1 MYKCFPFLKACS
13 GQADSLDKRHASL
26 QSVPEDV
33 FRNGRTL
40 EECMLDSNQIKE
52 LPKKIFAITQLKR
65 LTLSDNS
72 LTRIPPNIG
81 NLTAL
86 LELDVSRNEI
96 TDFPENIK
104 FCSDLRMLDMSS
116 NPIQGLPPGLCQL
129 KNLTQLNLNDITLG
143 ELPPDFGNLN
153 ALRRLELRDNL
164 LKSLP
169 PSFGALQC
177 LEFLDL
183 GGNEFADLPPLI
195 GQLRSLAELFLDAN
209 ELKTLPP
216 QIGSLK
222 CLFQLDVSEN
232 FLEFLPDE
240 FCCLAALTDLT
251 LTQNNLD
258 AVPEGFGNLRRLSML
273 KLDSNRLVS
282 VTSQIGYC
290 TNLEEIYLTD
300 NLLSTLPPTIGNLTR
315 LINLNVDRNRLA
327 SLVPDLGR
335 CRSLNILSL
344 RDNRLTSL
352 PAELGQLSQLHVL
365 DVAGNKL
372 DRLPVS
378 ITACPLK
385 ALWLSDK
392 QSQPIVNLQT
402 DEDPTTGEQ
411 FLTCYMLPQ
420 EGFVPGEEPP
430 SYAQIGGFYPP
441 SAQPPSALPPVAAVL
456 PPHPAGMTAAGSD
469 FSAAAGAA
477 VQPRHPP
484 GPAGGQQPPHDSSS
498 YAAEL
503 RMSANRDSAN
513 LRLKHHPRFDRRNVD
528 GPVIHHKAAD
538 GGKELSFA
546 PRRVSPAPEEKAAG
560 GDDHDSSSDS
570 GSDSESSDGEE
581 EIHRQQPSAPAPVQ
595 AVAAPTAAKRTSTTA
610 VQQQRKSPPPPPPP
624 PAPTAGAS
632 DSEDSESLS
641 GSGSDSESESDS
653 DDGQKAPTVPAVSAS
668 SQPQPIRASQPV
680 PPPIPPPPYATIANP
695 AATIA
700 SPPDAAGNQRPS
712 GSQSDDEE
720 SSSSSSG
727 SSSTEDGSESESEAG
742 PPPQPRPPTPP
753 QAPASAPKQRR
764 PTEEDMSSGGEEI
777 EELRRVGFS
786 DETQDNECKT
796 PSLKR
801 RDTPHYNKN
810 ARISKNQDPQ
820 YVIQVIEKYSGTGPD
835 PADAMVVLPSNDVQQ
850 PEVIRASPAKPP
862 LPGLQRQQH
871 LIVIDRQ
878 PGVSLGI
885 SIAGGLG
892 SSPWRPGDHSIFMS
906 KVAEAK
912 PAYLAGLRPGDR
924 LLAVNE
930 RSMVGAEHNAA
941 VEAMKRCGNQMRLL
955 VEREV
960 PAADDDQLLPTAA
973 STPASGGVAG
983 QPQQPPPPLPSL
995 GALPDVERVKGIPDL
1010 NAQMQLRTQ
1019 PFSVT
1024 LTRDPA
1030 RGGGGLGFSIAG
1042 GRGSL
1047 PRGGAAGEGDENIYI
1062 SRVTPNGAADAAKLQ
1077 VGDRIVKINGADVT
1091 QCSHEEAVA
1100 LLTANSTGAS
1110 VTMDLVRELVFPKPA
1125 PPPPSNGSSAA
1136 HSDASDS
1143 PFPVEEITLALDD
1156 GSTGQPQQMG
1166 LSICGGCDY
1175 ASHPFGTTEPGVFVS
1190 RIVPGGA
1197 ASRTNLRVGDRI
1209 LAVNGRDLRQAAHHE
1224 AVSALKENRYRFK
1237 LRVRHDPPPAGMR
1250 TLTIHRVDKTKKLGI
1265 TITGGVGSPP
1275 ANPADPTDEG
1285 IFVSRLTPGGVFSE
1299 DGRIKPGMRLLEVNG
1314 RTLLGVSRQEAAS
1327 ILRDLPAEIR
1337 VVICDGFP
1345 AEPAGKQQPQARPR
1359 QDPSRPRLESTT
1371 SIDRD
1376 EEVENLKGLQA
1387 HFV

>member
-1 MYKCFPFLKACS
+1 
-13 GQADSLDKRHASL
+13 
-26 QSVPEDV
+26 
-33 FRNGRTL
+33 
-40 EECMLDSNQIKE
+40 
-52 LPKKIFAITQLKR
+52 
-65 LTLSDNS
+65 
-72 LTRIPPNIG
+72 
-81 NLTAL
+81 
-86 LELDVSRNEI
+86 
-96 TDFPENIK
+96 
-104 FCSDLRMLDMSS
+104 
-116 NPIQGLPPGLCQL
+116 
-129 KNLTQLNLNDITLG
+129 
-143 ELPPDFGNLN
+143 
-153 ALRRLELRDNL
+153 
-164 LKSLP
+164 
-169 PSFGALQC
+169 
-177 LEFLDL
+177 
-183 GGNEFADLPPLI
+183 
-195 GQLRSLAELFLDAN
+195 
-209 ELKTLPP
+209 
-216 QIGSLK
+216 
-222 CLFQLDVSEN
+222 
-232 FLEFLPDE
+232 
-240 FCCLAALTDLT
+240 
-251 LTQNNLD
+251 
-258 AVPEGFGNLRRLSML
+258 
-273 KLDSNRLVS
+273 
-282 VTSQIGYC
+282 
-290 TNLEEIYLTD
+290 
-300 NLLSTLPPTIGNLTR
+300 TLPPTIGNLTR

-392 QSQPIVNLQT
+392 QSQPI
-402 DEDPTTGEQ
+402 
-411 FLTCYMLPQ
+411 

-456 PPHPAGMTAAGSD
+456 PPHPAGMAAAGSD

-528 GPVIHHKAAD
+528 GPVIHHNAAD

-546 PRRVSPAPEEKAAG
+546 PRRVSPAPEEKAAE

-595 AVAAPTAAKRTSTTA
+595 AVAAPTAAKRTSTTGA
-610 VQQQRKSPPPPPPP
+610 ANDIVVFVLSLAAAAKVATSPPPP

-632 DSEDSESLS
+632 DSEDSESSS

-653 DDGQKAPTVPAVSAS
+653 DDGQKAATVPA
-668 SQPQPIRASQPV
+668 V

-727 SSSTEDGSESESEAG
+727 SSSSEDGSESESEAG

-995 GALPDVERVKGIPDL
+995 GALPDVEDL

-1047 PRGGAAGEGDENIYI
+1047 PRGGAAGEGDE
-1062 SRVTPNGAADAAKLQ
+1062 
-1077 VGDRIVKINGADVT
+1077 INGADVT
-1091 QCSHEEAVA
+1091 GCSHEEAVA

-1110 VTMDLVRELVFPKPA
+1110 VAMDLVRELVFPKPA
-1125 PPPPSNGSSAA
+1125 QPPSNGSSAVYG
-1136 HSDASDS
+1136 DASDS

-1224 AVSALKENRYRFK
+1224 AVAALKENRYRLK

-1387 HFV
+1387 QPPDEGLVASERLAKAKARQQVVRSLDSDLMDAQHLLQYQQSRQHQQQPT